1 MSDGKDIGLFLIA
14 TITLNVTPGPDTLY
28 VLARSIGQGR
38 MAGVVSVLGGS
49 VGRLIHTFA
58 TAFGLSA
65 LLMASDAAYGF
76 VKYLGA
82 LYLIYLGV
90 RMLLSKGAG
99 EAKTQMTPRSL
110 GVIFRQGVATNVL
123 NPTVALFFV
132 AFLPQFTD
140 STRGPIAWQIIF
152 LGLIFTL
159 SATLWSLTV
168 ALLAGFLGNWL
179 GEHPKFYRTQRWITG
194 SIFIALGA
202 RLALA

>member
-1 MSDGKDIGLFLIA
+1 MSGSKDLGLFLIA

-28 VLARSIGQGR
+28 VLARSVGQGR
-38 MAGVVSVLGGS
+38 TAGIVSVLGGS

-65 LLMASDAAYGF
+65 LLMASGAAYAF
-76 VKYLGA
+76 VKYMGA
-82 LYLIYLGV
+82 LYLIYLGA
-90 RMLLSKGAG
+90 RMLIGKGKG
-99 EAKTQMTPRSL
+99 EAQTKMTPRSL
-110 GVIFRQGVATNVL
+110 GVIFRQGIATNVL

-140 STRGPIAWQIIF
+140 ASQGSIAWQIIF

-159 SATLWSLTV
+159 SATLWSLIV

-179 GEHPKFYRTQRWITG
+179 NEHPRFSVAQRWITG
-194 SIFIALGA
+194 CVFIALGA